1 MKASA
6 FAYARA
12 TSVANA
18 LELLTAHGDK
28 ARVLSGGQSLLP
40 AMNLRLVSPE
50 LIIDIGELAE
60 LRGVAVKEGVLTIG
74 ALTRHVDLLKSPEI
88 AAHAPLLTEAVAHV
102 AHPAI
107 RNRGTIGGSLAQA
120 DPASELPAC
129 MLTLGAIL
137 IARGPSG
144 ERRIPATEFFTGIY
158 ETALGPQELLVAVE
172 LPVSPGSSR
181 ISFMSSPA
189 DMVTTRSLV
198 SQHRLSSRRGSSRI
212 FALVSL
218 RSAIAHCWPA
228 LPANWSMLPLRLS
241 CYPRRLPRWIRNSIL
256 WRITRRRQ
264 PCAGIW
270 RRSCWR
276 AAYPRCLIAL
286 ISARGHR
293 RDDCNCD
300 FAACQWRAY

>member
-18 LELLTAHGDK
+18 LELLTAHGEK

-40 AMNLRLVSPE
+40 AMNLRLISPE

-107 RNRGTIGGSLAQA
+107 RNRGTIGGNLAHA

-129 MLTLGAIL
+129 MLTLGATI
-137 IARGPSG
+137 IARGPGG
-144 ERRIPATEFFTGIY
+144 ERRIPASEFFTGIY

-172 LPVSPGSSR
+172 LPVTVQKTRR
-181 ISFMSSPA
+181 ISFMSSSA
-189 DMVTTRSLV
+189 DMATTRSSV
-198 SQHRLSSRRGSSRI
+198 SQRRPSSGMGGSLI

-218 RSAIAHCWPA
+218 RSAIA
-228 LPANWSMLPLRLS
+228 
-241 CYPRRLPRWIRNSIL
+241 
-256 WRITRRRQ
+256 
-264 PCAGIW
+264 
-270 RRSCWR
+270 
-276 AAYPRCLIAL
+276 RC
-286 ISARGHR
+286 
-293 RDDCNCD
+293 
-300 FAACQWRAY
+300 